1 MLAIGGG
8 LAGIL
13 FLTALALSA
22 AGGPMRGILGGSE
35 DGSHRAA
42 IVDQL
47 SLTAAN
53 PGFVERTRELLE
65 SNGYGV
71 DYFEGTDV
79 TVDLYRTLPE
89 RGYDL
94 VILRVHSTAEVSRG
108 EEDVTSVSLF
118 TGQNYSRDL
127 YHEEQVQGR
136 VGFAQYTEDGPMY
149 FGVTSDFVR
158 DSMQGQFNDALVI
171 MMGCQGFIND
181 RGAEA
186 FAEKGARTFIGWDG
200 LVSAKHTDEAVGDLL
215 GHIVRDGDDP
225 QEAVTRTMLDVGPD
239 PDFGSQLISRP

>member
-1 MLAIGGG
+1 MLAICGS

-13 FLTALALSA
+13 FITGIILTPADEAV
-22 AGGPMRGILGGSE
+22 RGVFGGS
-35 DGSHRAA
+35 DARRAVL
-42 IVDQL
+42 VDQL
-47 SLTAAN
+47 SLTAEN
-53 PGFVERTRELLE
+53 PSFVESTTDLLE
-65 SNGYGV
+65 SNGYEV
-71 DYFEGTDV
+71 DYVPGTDV
-79 TVDLYRTLPE
+79 TVDLYRTLPK
-89 RGYDL
+89 RNYDL

-118 TGQNYSRDL
+118 TGQPYSRDL
-127 YHEEQVQGR
+127 YYQEQVQGR

-158 DSMQGQFNDALVI
+158 DSMEGQFNDALVI

-200 LVSAKHTDEAVGDLL
+200 LVSAQHTDEAVGDLL
-215 GHIVRDGDDP
+215 GRIVRDGDDP
-225 QEAVTRTMLDVGPD
+225 REAVAGTMLDVGPD
-239 PDFGSQLISRP
+239 PDFGSQLISRH